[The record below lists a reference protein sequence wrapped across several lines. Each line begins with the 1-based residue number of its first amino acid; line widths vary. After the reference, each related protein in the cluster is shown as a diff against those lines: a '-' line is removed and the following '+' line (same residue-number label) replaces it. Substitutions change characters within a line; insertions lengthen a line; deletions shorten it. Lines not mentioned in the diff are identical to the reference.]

1 MELEV
6 GAVVPVVEDKV
17 VIEVLET
24 LVGVPVELVT
34 LCEVALVDGE
44 VIPGIVLV
52 ELEVVGR
59 EVTTEGVPVVLDKT
73 DNDEVMLDEI
83 GVEELKKE
91 LAELVGKIAIE
102 LLLPKVEKA
111 TVDGAL
117 DEEVITKLEKPML
130 WLVTTLVGNDRELDE
145 PMDIEPDE
153 TVIGLDSTLV
163 EVISDPDELVMSP
176 GKAVV
181 GGSSEADEAILW
193 LVIRS
198 VEDVSGLEVPAV

>member
-24 LVGVPVELVT
+24 LVGVLVELVT

-44 VIPGIVLV
+44 VTPGIALV

-73 DNDEVMLDEI
+73 DNDEVMLDGI

-145 PMDIEPDE
+145 PMAIEPDE

-163 EVISDPDELVMSP
+163 EVTSDPDELVMST

-198 VEDVSGLEVPAV
+198 VEDVSELEVPAV